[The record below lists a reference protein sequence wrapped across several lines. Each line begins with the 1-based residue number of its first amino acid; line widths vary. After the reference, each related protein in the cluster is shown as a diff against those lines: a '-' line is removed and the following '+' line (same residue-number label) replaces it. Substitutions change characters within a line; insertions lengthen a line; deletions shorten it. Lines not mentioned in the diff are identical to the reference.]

1 MKGLWQ
7 GLCWLGVGVVLWL
20 GLSQPLWAMAKVERS
35 GLNKVDAKLASPF
48 GKKIDLNNTNV
59 SAFAK
64 YRGMYPT
71 LAKLLVA
78 NAPYEKVED
87 VLKIPGLTP
96 QQKEILQSHLGDF
109 TLTEPEAS
117 LVLDRINNGIYR

>member
-1 MKGLWQ
+1 MNALWR
-7 GLCWLGVGVVLWL
+7 GLCWLGVLLVLWL
-20 GLSQPLWAMAKVERS
+20 GLQQPAVAMAKVERS
-35 GLNKVDAKLASPF
+35 GLNQVDAKLATDF

-59 SAFAK
+59 SAFK
-64 YRGMYPT
+64 KLRGMYPT
-71 LAKLLVA
+71 IAKLVVA
-78 NAPYEKVED
+78 NAPYDKVED

-96 QQKEILQSHLGDF
+96 QQKEILQSHLGEF

>member
-1 MKGLWQ
+1 MKRWWQ
-7 GLCWLGVGVVLWL
+7 RLCWLGLAVMLWL
-20 GLSQPLWAMAKVERS
+20 GLSQPVWAAAQRS
-35 GLNKVDAKLASPF
+35 GLNQVDAKLASPF

-59 SAFAK
+59 NAFKK

-71 LAKLLVA
+71 IAKLVVA

-87 VLKIPGLTP
+87 VLKIPGLTA